1 MGIQKGTIRR
11 LDVSALDGV
20 ERLTE
25 ADPPSAFR
33 IWKSGE
39 NVTDHGPTRF
49 TERSALLLMA
59 EQLKRGNRYS
69 MDVNHLSLNHDAPIQ
84 NQRAVGFFSIDV
96 REGELWAVDCEWTDL
111 VRAGLVS
118 NPPEW
123 KYFSPAYEIDK
134 ETSEVVSLLNCAL
147 TNNPATHHV
156 TALATR
162 AEKKAVRMNYEDVCA
177 ALESGDEDKKA
188 AAMEAIRAL
197 FEAQDETEEVKD
209 EEVDSEAKAD
219 AELPEEEETKKDAEE
234 PMAEEKKDSRHVVA
248 SQDAALRSALARIS
262 KLEAAAESGER
273 ARLIASR
280 DVSGTLA
287 KSLASL
293 PLATVRNLCAGLPPK
308 PRKDLAAASF
318 VSATRGATQASGTAS
333 RLPPAEASALAAR
346 MGVGK
351 REPVRV
357 VNEGTK
363 QVFAAMSAAD
373 AALLLKGVKS

>member
-1 MGIQKGTIRR
+1 MAIQKGSIIR
-11 LDVSALDGV
+11 LDVAVLDGV

-25 ADPPSAFR
+25 TDPPSGFR
-33 IWKSGE
+33 IWKAGE

-49 TERSALLLMA
+49 TARSALLLMA
-59 EQLKRGNRYS
+59 EQSKRGNRYS
-69 MDVNHLSLNHDAPIQ
+69 VDVNHLSLNPDAPIH

-96 REGELWAVDCEWTDL
+96 REGELWAVDCEWTDV
-111 VRAGLVS
+111 VRSGLVS

-162 AEKKAVRMNYEDVCA
+162 AEKKASRMNYEDVVA

-188 AAMEAIRAL
+188 LAMEAIRAA
-197 FEAQDETEEVKD
+197 FEAADGEEEKKD
-209 EEVDSEAKAD
+209 AEVEGEAKAD
-219 AELPEEEETKKDAEE
+219 AEPPEEEETKKDAEE

-262 KLEAAAESGER
+262 KLEAASESGER

-280 DVSGTLA
+280 DVTDTLA

-308 PRKDLAAASF
+308 PRKDLAAASL
-318 VSATRGATQASGTAS
+318 VAATRGATQVSGAAS

-346 MGVGK
+346 MGVGV

-357 VNEGTK
+357 VNQGTK